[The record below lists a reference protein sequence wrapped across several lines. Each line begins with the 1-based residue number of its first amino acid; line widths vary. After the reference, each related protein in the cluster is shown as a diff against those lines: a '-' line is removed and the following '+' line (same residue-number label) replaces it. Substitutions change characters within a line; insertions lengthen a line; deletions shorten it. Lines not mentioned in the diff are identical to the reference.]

1 MSHETIISS
10 FNMAGGYSFHKALL
24 ERSRRIGWGKNV
36 VLQPPSIA
44 YEAEGLSATAKARGA
59 CMGRGEGETK
69 SGKAWLFPHVGL
81 SIMEDSYSNYSTC
94 FILNCDTWL
103 IDIPAWKQ
111 MYFPQKISFQYC
123 GSWRSILFCLTSHS
137 GSLCDLCALN
147 KTHIILGNISSAVT
161 EQLFFC
167 ATWFCYIWKTEI
179 H

>member
-10 FNMAGGYSFHKALL
+10 FNMEGGYSFHKALL

-81 SIMEDSYSNYSTC
+81 SIMEDSYSNYSIC
-94 FILNCDTWL
+94 FNLSCDT
-103 IDIPAWKQ
+103 
-111 MYFPQKISFQYC
+111 
-123 GSWRSILFCLTSHS
+123 
-137 GSLCDLCALN
+137 
-147 KTHIILGNISSAVT
+147 
-161 EQLFFC
+161 
-167 ATWFCYIWKTEI
+167 
-179 H
+179 